1 MQNKKPDY
9 SGKMIKFYQDI
20 KVIIGS
26 EKLLYNEVLE
36 IFKIG
41 HEIYKH
47 KRPFIDAIIT
57 KITESKT
64 DKPEQKPNEPKK

>member
-9 SGKMIKFYQDI
+9 SAKMIKFYSDI
-20 KVIIGS
+20 KEIIGS

-41 HEIYKH
+41 HELYKK
-47 KRPFIDAIIT
+47 KRPFIDAIIQ

-64 DKPEQKPNEPKK
+64 EPITPKQNEPQK